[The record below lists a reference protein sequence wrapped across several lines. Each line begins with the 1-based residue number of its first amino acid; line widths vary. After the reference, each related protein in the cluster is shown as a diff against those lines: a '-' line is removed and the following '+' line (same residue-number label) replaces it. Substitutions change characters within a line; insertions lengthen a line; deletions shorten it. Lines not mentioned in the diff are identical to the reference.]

1 MTQRASP
8 NKPIKSRSND
18 NLVPVGNTTFFGG
31 MSVDSNLGTD
41 GQFYYGQHLD
51 FRKNPSSFSILPGTA
66 RTDAGIVTDLVQAM
80 DQITSGVRYALG
92 DAGNVYKVATN
103 GLWSKVVALGENGGA
118 GLVYRSDL
126 DMVYFS
132 GQSKLGRIR
141 RVSTLNTIQE
151 DFFKN
156 GISTS
161 TTCSKTGGTN
171 TYTVPSSITET
182 APNMRAFTSDIEPL
196 YQLGVKITAKGTG
209 DWTLTLHDDANTNLG
224 SVTITNANIVNG
236 QINYFIFSPPVRIQR
251 GDLGAGSALTYHFHL
266 TSTISDGTVATT
278 TANSLADCDMELWAN
293 ALVSTQN
300 ALHPM
305 INFVQYTLIG
315 NGRYVAAYEP
325 LQDNPTTA
333 DFNRHQLTFPP
344 GFEVCGFAQKNLMV
358 VIGCEKRSASGDFQE
373 GALFFWDGTADTY
386 NDWWPVP
393 EGAPES
399 LYSNANTVFFT
410 ASGALYQILSSD
422 QPIKIRTIR
431 NTSSEYSGV
440 TDTTHA
446 YPNMMT
452 VRRGVMLVGY
462 PGVTTNQ
469 SLEHGVYSY
478 GSISREYPMSW
489 GYSYTTSNGN
499 ILNNGSNNLRIGMV
513 QNYGDT
519 LYISWRDDS
528 VAPQTY
534 GVDIVNNSSAPAS
547 TFTITNLVFDNQQ
560 PHKYKNS
567 AYILCTFDPWPDGAT
582 LTLRYKIDGDSAYT
596 YSTQTP
602 ARGDLYVLLPVDRR
616 FLNLTYGAD
625 GTCGATTPS
634 INSLQAFIDPLPGE
648 RPIGG

>member
-31 MSVDSNLGTD
+31 MSVDSNLGTE

-51 FRKNPSSFSILPGTA
+51 FRKNPSSFSILPGPA

-80 DQITSGVRYALG
+80 EQITSGARYGLG
-92 DAGNVYKVATN
+92 DAGTLYRVATT
-103 GLWSKVVALGENGGA
+103 GTWSKISSLVEAGGA
-118 GLVYRSDL
+118 GLVYRADVDHL
-126 DMVYFS
+126 YFT
-132 GQSKLGRIR
+132 GQSKVGRIQR
-141 RVSTLNTIQE
+141 ISTTNNIQP
-151 DFFKN
+151 DWFKN
-156 GISTS
+156 GISS
-161 TTCSKTGGTN
+161 CATCYMTGGTN
-171 TYTVPSSITET
+171 SYSVLAAISENSADKRT
-182 APNMRAFTSDIEPL
+182 FTSDIEPL
-196 YQLGVKITAKGTG
+196 YQIGVKILVKGTG
-209 DWTLTLHDDANTNLG
+209 NWTLTLHDDANTVLG
-224 SVTITNANIVNG
+224 TVTITNANLVSG
-236 QINYFIFSPPVRIQR
+236 SLNYFVFSSPIRIQR

-266 TSTISDGTVATT
+266 TSTVADGTVATT
-278 TANSLADCDMELWAN
+278 TMNSIADCDLELWAN
-293 ALVSTQN
+293 ALVATQN
-300 ALHPM
+300 GLHPTT
-305 INFVQYTLIG
+305 NFVQYTLIG

-344 GFEVCGFAQKNLMV
+344 GFEVCGFAQKNLMI

-373 GALFFWDGTADTY
+373 GALFFWDGTASTY

-399 LYSNANTVFFT
+399 LYSNENTVFFT
-410 ASGALYQILSSD
+410 ANGALYQILSSD

-431 NTSSEYSGV
+431 NTSSEYSGI
-440 TDTTHA
+440 TDITHS

-452 VRRGVMLVGY
+452 MRRGVMLVGY
-462 PGVTTNQ
+462 PSITTNQ
-469 SLEHGVYSY
+469 TIEHGIYSY
-478 GSISREYPMSW
+478 GAISREYPMSW
-489 GYSYTTSNGN
+489 GFSYTTSNGN
-499 ILNNGSNNLRIGMV
+499 ILNNGTNNLRLGMI

-528 VAPQTY
+528 VSPQTY

-547 TFTITNLVFDNQQ
+547 TFTITNLTFDNQQ

-567 AYILCTFDPWPDGAT
+567 AYILCTFDSWPAGAT
-582 LTLRYKIDGDSAYT
+582 ITLKYKIDADSAYT
-596 YSTQTP
+596 FSTQTP
-602 ARGDLYVLLPVDRR
+602 NAGDLYILMPIDRR

-625 GTCGATTPS
+625 GTCGAITPS
-634 INSLQAFIDPLPGE
+634 INSLQAFIDPLPAE